1 MISAGLDN
9 VVHKE
14 QRKQS
19 LQEIIDAPSEHE
31 KHVIVRDQI
40 GNHKPRENVR
50 RQNENCEPK
59 QSVERGRTEKAESMV
74 LLLFIIQQDTQQC
87 GNQIYLN
94 IDGRTQPK
102 ILLSKPGG

>member
-1 MISAGLDN
+1 MISAGFDD

-19 LQEIIDAPSEHE
+19 LQKIIDAPCEHE
-31 KHVIVRDQI
+31 KHVVMRKQI

-50 RQNENCEPK
+50 RQNENREPE
-59 QSVERGRTEKAESMV
+59 QSVERGRTEKAKSMV
-74 LLLFIIQQDTQQC
+74 LFLLIIQQDTQQC

-102 ILLSKPGG
+102 ILLSKTGG